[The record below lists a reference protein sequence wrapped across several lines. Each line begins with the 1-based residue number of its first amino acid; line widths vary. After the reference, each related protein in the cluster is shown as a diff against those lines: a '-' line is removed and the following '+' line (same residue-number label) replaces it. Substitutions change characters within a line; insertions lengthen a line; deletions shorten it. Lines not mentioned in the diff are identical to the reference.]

1 MKVYDSTNLSTIVG
15 NLNEF
20 TSYTFQLSANT
31 IVGGGPAANAMAMT
45 DEDGRHYI
53 SKTIAAGLML
63 VFGISINMVLSLVW
77 FCL

>member
-1 MKVYDSTNLSTIVG
+1 VYNSTTLSATVE

-31 IVGGGPAANAMAMT
+31 TVGGGPAASAIAMT

-53 SKTIAAGLML
+53 SRQ
-63 VFGISINMVLSLVW
+63 
-77 FCL
+77 